1 MKYIYHHLGLGDHI
15 ICNGLV
21 RYYQKIHNDISV
33 FCKNQN
39 YENVSYMYRDN
50 PLIKIIKVIDDN
62 NVNDY
67 IIKNNIKNDVILVG
81 FTGENRD
88 EASSFDE
95 AFYFQHK
102 IPFSKRFDDF
112 YFKRD
117 FELEQNIVKELNPNN
132 EKYIFTHNIDINK
145 INTNLKIIDNPVN
158 YSIFNLI
165 LLIENAEEVHLM
177 ESSIKNLVNSYKME
191 KPKFFYHQYVRNYT
205 PYHNTKGLNN
215 LEIIN

>member
-21 RYYQKIHNDISV
+21 RHIKKFEDVVYV
-33 FCKNQN
+33 FCKLHNTK
-39 YENVSYMYRDN
+39 NVEYMYRDN
-50 PLIKIIKVIDDN
+50 PNIKILSVGEDIDVISYIN
-62 NVNDY
+62 N
-67 IIKNNIKNDVILVG
+67 NNIQNDIIVVG
-81 FTGENRD
+81 FTGENQD
-88 EASSFDE
+88 EVSSFDE

-112 YFKRD
+112 YFERD

-132 EKYIFTHNIDINK
+132 EKYIFTHNIDISK
-145 INTNLKIIDNPVN
+145 INTNFKIIDNPVN

-165 LLIENAEEVHLM
+165 SLIENAEEVHLM

-191 KPKFFYHQYVRNYT
+191 KPKFFYHKYVRGYPEWN
-205 PYHNTKGLNN
+205 NTKSINKFQ
-215 LEIIN
+215 IIH

>member
-21 RYYQKIHNDISV
+21 RFYQNLHNDISI
-33 FCKNQN
+33 FCKNHN
-39 YENVSYMYRDN
+39 YDNVSYMYRDN
-50 PLIKIIKVIDDN
+50 PLINIIKVIDDN

-67 IIKNNIKNDVILVG
+67 IINNNIQNDIILVG

-88 EASSFDE
+88 ESSSFDE

-102 IPFSKRFDDF
+102 IPFSKRFDNF
-112 YFKRD
+112 YFERD
-117 FELEQNIVKELNPNN
+117 FELEQNIIKELNPNN

-145 INTNLKIIDNPVN
+145 ISTNLKIIDNPVN

-165 LLIENAEEVHLM
+165 SLIENAEEVHLM
-177 ESSIKNLVNSYKME
+177 ESSIKNLINSYKME
-191 KPKFFYHQYVRNYT
+191 KPKFFYHQYVRDYT
-205 PYHNTKGLNN
+205 SYLNTKGLNN